1 MITPND
7 MDRFTNNQIVNMYGE
22 LNQNLT
28 KTIIRKLRKDGDIS
42 SYTQAQMRAL
52 KKTGGEQIFKEA
64 LRKTTKITPQ
74 RKKEITALFDEIGG
88 KTNNLWKQLKPQIEN
103 SQSDI
108 DAVNYYKKRIL
119 NGDHRK
125 ILINSNNEI
134 LDGNHTMKAYQ
145 ELNIEPPKIYRGER
159 KDFYKYA
166 YETGGD
172 AEKAIDEM
180 IKNGVAEKVDF
191 SSNPAIDNILD
202 YAKRTANKD
211 LSNLTGSIA
220 YKTKTTYIK
229 AIDRVYKEVAT
240 GAYDYNTSIKR
251 AVRDLAQQGVKL
263 KNSIGH
269 QEQLDVAVKRALYT
283 GIQRTAKDIAKQV
296 GSEIDANCV
305 VIGHSEKCR
314 PTHHPIDA
322 VTMSLDEFEK
332 YEYLT
337 EEYNCNHIVNY
348 DWQPEF
354 DKEGR
359 KVEYHDDRI
368 SYEDTLRNYKIQQK
382 ANYYARQVRS
392 KKSDIASGDNTK
404 KAKTRLRL
412 AQKKYREFCKQN
424 DMEVDYLQTWKVGY
438 NK

>member
-1 MITPND
+1 MITPKD
-7 MDRFTNNQIVNMYGE
+7 MDRFTNNQIVDMYGE

-28 KTIIRKLRKDGDIS
+28 KTIIRQLRKDGDIS
-42 SYTQAQMRAL
+42 SFTRSQIRVL
-52 KKTGGEQIFKEA
+52 KKTGGEKVFKEA
-64 LRKTTKITPQ
+64 LRKTNKLTPK
-74 RKKEITALFDEIGG
+74 RKKEIQSLFD
-88 KTNNLWKQLKPQIEN
+88 
-103 SQSDI
+103 DI
-108 DAVNYYKKRIL
+108 AETEMKGYEPAYK
-119 NGDHRK
+119 RK
-125 ILINSNNEI
+125 GI
-134 LDGNHTMKAYQ
+134 DY
-145 ELNIEPPKIYRGER
+145 ELS
-159 KDFYKYA
+159 
-166 YETGGD
+166 
-172 AEKAIDEM
+172 DEM
-180 IKNGVAEKVDF
+180 V
-191 SSNPAIDNILD
+191 NILD
-202 YAKRTANKD
+202 YAVRTGNKD
-211 LSNLTGSIA
+211 LKNLTGSIA
-220 YKTKTTYIK
+220 YKTKRTYIK
-229 AIDRVYKEVAT
+229 AVDRVYKEVAT

-251 AVRDLAQQGVKL
+251 AVRDLAQQGITL
-263 KNSIGH
+263 ENSIGH

-283 GIQRTAKDIAKQV
+283 GIQRTAKDLAKQV
-296 GSEIDANCV
+296 GYDIDANCV
-305 VIGHSEKCR
+305 VIGHSTKCR

-354 DKEGR
+354 DKANR